1 VPLNFVGFSTTFLCG
16 KPLPFSPL
24 RGASFQPFVFS
35 LGRPVLW
42 AGGQRAMATEVP
54 ALAGRATAGLASK
67 PWQGRPSSDKTC
79 WDGIMRDLN
88 PSNLQLYGS
97 LGSQLVAKN
106 RHFQQFTGTVLTKVG
121 RLGMRQR

>member
-1 VPLNFVGFSTTFLCG
+1 
-16 KPLPFSPL
+16 
-24 RGASFQPFVFS
+24 
-35 LGRPVLW
+35 
-42 AGGQRAMATEVP
+42 MATAVP
-54 ALAGRATAGLASK
+54 ALAGRATPGLASK
-67 PWQGRPSSDKTC
+67 PRQGLPSSDKTC

-121 RLGMRQR
+121 RLGMRQRQQ